1 MATAVQG
8 QPQALASDEPRFG
21 AVAAMFG
28 GFWRYGRR
36 NPELL
41 IGLGLL
47 AALLLFVLV
56 GHLIVDL
63 EKARPLSTRVLQP
76 PSPGLPF
83 GSDKQGRNLLA
94 VMVVGT
100 PQTIQIGLFA
110 GLLGVS

>member
-1 MATAVQG
+1 MATVVQG
-8 QPQALASDEPRFG
+8 QPQAIASDEPRFG
-21 AVAAMFG
+21 GAAAMATE
-28 GFWRYGRR
+28 FWRYARR

-41 IGLGLL
+41 IGIVLL
-47 AALLLFVLV
+47 VALLLFVLI

-100 PQTIQIGLFA
+100 PQTLQIGLAPRF
-110 GLLGVS
+110 LGV